1 MKTNIGSSIDIMLCE
16 RDLVR
21 IIVKNQKNKKKNGK
35 TREEPTTDYS
45 TGGLRLED

>member
-21 IIVKNQKNKKKNGK
+21 IIVKNQKNKKK
-35 TREEPTTDYS
+35 TV
-45 TGGLRLED
+45 RLEKSLLQTTQPAGSV